1 MGGKVDQEIISSNV
15 DVNEHLN
22 ITENAIRQVRKL
34 QAANDQEGLP
44 LRVFVQAGGCK
55 GMSYGLMFD
64 DQPMEDG
71 DIYFERDSV
80 TFVVDTESYRYL
92 KGATV
97 DYEENLIGGGFKV
110 KNPNAA
116 KTCGCG
122 SSFKAC
128 G

>member
-1 MGGKVDQEIISSNV
+1 MSEVTPNV
-15 DVNEHLN
+15 AKTNTEPLF
-22 ITENAIRQVRKL
+22 ITDNAIKQIKKL
-34 QAANDQEGLP
+34 QSANDQMSLP
-44 LRVFVQAGGCK
+44 LRIFVQAGGCK
-55 GMSYGLMFD
+55 GLSYGLMFD
-64 DQPMEDG
+64 DQPLEDG
-71 DIYFERDSV
+71 DVQFEKNGI
-80 TFVVDTESYRYL
+80 TFVVDSESIRYL

-110 KNPNAA
+110 RNPNAS